1 MSIINQPKLINQL
14 THTILPGSNITILP
28 GSNITILPGSNI
40 TILPGSNITSNWF
53 NSKLSRVKP

>member
-40 TILPGSNITSNWF
+40 TSN
-53 NSKLSRVKP
+53 